1 MSANILPLP
10 QIVARVAEIVGC
22 GNDVAAAFIREFAT
36 TVSQGLAADGVVTI
50 DGLGT
55 FHATADVEGNPAVEF
70 APAEKFAE
78 TVNEPFAFFESV
90 ELSDAITDEALSQP
104 AVPTAADAP
113 VDDEATAADAPKD
126 EEPSSEDAPVE
137 EPSAPEIP
145 EEPQIFPPPIPQ
157 PKPAPGRRKPEPQ
170 PAQQPEPQPVQQPA
184 QQPIV
189 PQPLQVSCD
198 GPLDLHYDTPVPV
211 RLDPETSVS
220 ITSERHSGL
229 TVLFAALAAGFFGIL
244 LGALLFWW
252 LFTPSANNRQA
263 ENVIESET
271 VAALVDSTSVSS
283 DSVVA
288 PVPADSVTTASEA
301 PATEIPATA
310 PAVITDTVAPGNFL
324 TVMSRH
330 HYGKPDFWVYIYL
343 ENKDKIADPDNL
355 ANGLVLVIPPREK
368 YGIDPANPESVK
380 KARQEAWKA
389 TMQ

>member
-170 PAQQPEPQPVQQPA
+170 PVQQPA

-324 TVMSRH
+324 TVMSRR

>member
-50 DGLGT
+50 AGLGT

-70 APAEKFAE
+70 APAEKVAE

-126 EEPSSEDAPVE
+126 EEPSAEDAPVE

-288 PVPADSVTTASEA
+288 PVPADSVTNASES

-324 TVMSRH
+324 TVMSRR

>member
-70 APAEKFAE
+70 APTEKFAE

-104 AVPTAADAP
+104 AIPTAADAP

-271 VAALVDSTSVSS
+271 VAAPVDSTSVSS

-324 TVMSRH
+324 TVMSRR

>member
-70 APAEKFAE
+70 APAEKVAE

-283 DSVVA
+283 NSVVA

-324 TVMSRH
+324 TVMSRR